1 VEQAALQS
9 SSDVDQLRQEN
20 EALQKNIRYEQE
32 RFENMKDVIKKHDDI
47 VDKMIIEIDRQK
59 EELKEKDVII
69 GNRNSEIEW
78 LKLEIEKTKRKGKA
92 APPIFNNSSLTS
104 IQSKLLMLAAD
115 GGAAENEA
123 FVAFTKLR
131 DNMIKTGPRPTL

>member
-69 GNRNSEIEW
+69 GNRNSEIE
-78 LKLEIEKTKRKGKA
+78 
-92 APPIFNNSSLTS
+92 
-104 IQSKLLMLAAD
+104 
-115 GGAAENEA
+115 
-123 FVAFTKLR
+123 
-131 DNMIKTGPRPTL
+131 

>member
-1 VEQAALQS
+1 
-9 SSDVDQLRQEN
+9 
-20 EALQKNIRYEQE
+20 
-32 RFENMKDVIKKHDDI
+32 
-47 VDKMIIEIDRQK
+47 
-59 EELKEKDVII
+59 
-69 GNRNSEIEW
+69 

>member
-1 VEQAALQS
+1 MQCAECGATFIQYKSDQRFCCDAHSSRHRQRLFRSKQRAVEQAALQS

-69 GNRNSEIEW
+69 GNRNSEIE
-78 LKLEIEKTKRKGKA
+78 
-92 APPIFNNSSLTS
+92 
-104 IQSKLLMLAAD
+104 
-115 GGAAENEA
+115 
-123 FVAFTKLR
+123 
-131 DNMIKTGPRPTL
+131 